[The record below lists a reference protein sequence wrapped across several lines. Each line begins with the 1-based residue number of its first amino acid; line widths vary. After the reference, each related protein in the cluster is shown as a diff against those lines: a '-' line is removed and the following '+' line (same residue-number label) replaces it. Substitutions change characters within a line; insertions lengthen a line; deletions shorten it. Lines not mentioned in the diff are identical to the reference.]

1 MYSDNGSNFTGATT
15 ELKEFYVKLE
25 KEEAKIIDA
34 TTSLRIKWTFNP
46 PAAPHMV
53 GSWERSVCSTKEV
66 LFGLVKDH
74 VLTDPQLYTIL
85 TKAEMII
92 NSRPLTHLSDD
103 VSDLEPL
110 TPNHVLLGMHRNW
123 SSLADTSELD
133 ITSRRKWKQVQALR
147 SKFWIRWTKEYL
159 PTLTQ
164 RSCWTTDGPKFKVG
178 ELVLLKNEDLK
189 KKKWP
194 LARIERTFPG
204 KDGVIRVVEVRTK
217 DNTYTRPVTKVLKLE
232 DNNDFVK
239 GGSDVGDA

>member
-1 MYSDNGSNFTGATT
+1 MPTT
-15 ELKEFYVKLE
+15 
-25 KEEAKIIDA
+25 
-34 TTSLRIKWTFNP
+34 P
-46 PAAPHMV
+46 P
-53 GSWERSVCSTKEV
+53 
-66 LFGLVKDH
+66 
-74 VLTDPQLYTIL
+74 
-85 TKAEMII
+85 
-92 NSRPLTHLSDD
+92 PLPHLSDAGG
-103 VSDLEPL
+103 VREPL